1 MMFVVW
7 FCLFSMEFTLLK
19 FYTLMERSISFDIK
33 RSVVT
38 EIEEEKCRWTGS
50 LLFSILCADFFPQPL
65 TKIK

>member
-1 MMFVVW
+1 MMFLVW

-38 EIEEEKCRWTGS
+38 EIEEEKCRWTEVFCS
-50 LLFSILCADFFPQPL
+50 LSYVRIFFL
-65 TKIK
+65 SL